1 MFEKETY
8 RSECYMTMGL
18 VAVNLIVFFLYE
30 VIGSNLDTE
39 FMLNHGAMYTPYIK
53 NSSEWYRYF
62 TALFLHFGIRHLL
75 NNMLLLYVLGNYLER
90 YLGKIKFLILYLVS
104 GVGANIISGV
114 ISYNQG
120 QAVVS
125 AGASGAV
132 FAVLG
137 GLIWVILSNRGRL
150 ENLTAAKMVFMAV
163 LALYYGFSNP
173 GVDNVA
179 HVAGLLLGF
188 ILSVLLYR
196 KKSSRIVRAA
206 L

>member
-8 RSECYMTMGL
+8 RSQCYVTVGL
-18 VAVNLIVFFLYE
+18 IIVNLIVFFLNE
-30 VIGSNLDTE
+30 MIGSNLDTE

-53 NSSEWYRYF
+53 DSSEWYRYF

-90 YLGKIKFLILYLVS
+90 YLGRIKFLILYLVS
-104 GVGANIISGV
+104 GIGANVLSGLL
-114 ISYNQG
+114 SYHQG
-120 QAVVS
+120 KAVVS

-137 GLIWVILSNRGRL
+137 GLIWVILANRGRL
-150 ENLTAAKMVFMAV
+150 ENLTAEKMVFMAV
-163 LALYYGFSNP
+163 LALYYGFSST
-173 GVDNVA
+173 GVDNAA
-179 HVAGLLLGF
+179 HVAGLIIGF
-188 ILSVLLYR
+188 ILSVLLYW
-196 KKSSRIVRAA
+196 KKSSRIMRTA

>member
-8 RSECYMTMGL
+8 RSRCYVTVGL
-18 VAVNLIVFFLYE
+18 VAVNLLVFFVYE
-30 VIGSNLDTE
+30 IIGSNLDTG
-39 FMLNHGAMYTPYIK
+39 FMLDHGAMYTPYIK
-53 NSSEWYRYF
+53 ESSEWYRYF

-90 YLGKIKFLILYLVS
+90 YLGRIKFLILYLVS
-104 GVGANIISGV
+104 GVGANVLSGLL
-114 ISYNQG
+114 SYDQG
-120 QAVVS
+120 RAVVS

-137 GLIWVILSNRGRL
+137 GLIWIILANRGRL
-150 ENLTAAKMVFMAV
+150 ENLTAGKMLFMAA
-163 LALYYGFSNP
+163 LALYYGFSST

-179 HVAGLLLGF
+179 HTAGLVLGF

-196 KKSSRIVRAA
+196 KKA
-206 L
+206 